1 MSQQINLLDPMFRPR
16 RILMSAARVLMFLG
30 AVLLLLAAVHAYQR
44 DQVAQLNRDLQG
56 MQDKVKV
63 YQEQSN
69 RMKKAAAGVPQPA
82 VEAEISKLEAEL
94 KSQQDNM
101 TAVQSGAIG
110 DRYGF
115 AEYLRAFSRQTVNGL
130 WLTGFS
136 IAGGKGDITIR
147 GRVTDAALLP
157 DYIQRL
163 NSESALRGRSF
174 AALEMRRPARAAS
187 DRDGKAD
194 SRPTPYLD
202 FRLASTEQ
210 SDDARSAARRDE
222 RAP

>member
-1 MSQQINLLDPMFRPR
+1 MSQQINLLNPMFRSR
-16 RILMSAARVLMFLG
+16 RILVSAVRVLAFLG
-30 AVLLLLAAVHAYQR
+30 ALLLLLAAVHAYQR
-44 DQVAQLNRDLQG
+44 DQVAQLNHDLQG
-56 MQDKVKV
+56 MQEKVKV
-63 YQEQSN
+63 YQEQAN
-69 RMKKAAAGVPQPA
+69 KMKKIAGGAAQPA
-82 VEAEISKLEAEL
+82 VEAEIGKLEAQL
-94 KSQQDNM
+94 KAQQDNM
-101 TAVQSGAIG
+101 AAVQSGAIG

-136 IAGGKGDITIR
+136 ISGGKGDITIR

-163 NSESALRGRSF
+163 NSETALKGRSF
-174 AALEMRRPARAAS
+174 AALEMRRPARGAT
-187 DRDGKAD
+187 DRDGKGD

-210 SDDARSAARRDE
+210 SDDARSPARRDE
-222 RAP
+222 RAQ